1 MYIEGKSIIDPN
13 ETISR
18 AYSIHNCIVTHSY
31 GSQQEATDN
40 PDKFHIYLEDK
51 TKIQYNKLNDAVNTL
66 FDME

>member
-1 MYIEGKSIIDPN
+1 MEIRSKSIIDPD

-18 AYSIHNCIVTHSY
+18 AYSIHNCIVKLSY
-31 GSQQEATDN
+31 GSQQEAIDN
-40 PDKFHIYLEDK
+40 PNKFHVYLEDK

>member
-1 MYIEGKSIIDPN
+1 MEIKAKSIIDPD

-31 GSQQEATDN
+31 GSQQEAEDN

-51 TKIQYNKLNDAVNTL
+51 SRIQFNKLNDSVNTL